1 MPIVFIAQVLGL
13 QILAFLIIAFVL
25 MKILDHQLTES
36 AVHRFEVMFAKELDG
51 NLQEIVVVVCSKMS
65 ARTHNRIQ
73 SAAFKKLGRE
83 IPLTIQQDKHIR
95 GGLIIKL
102 NQLTL
107 DYSLMNRLRDSGL
120 VK

>member
-1 MPIVFIAQVLGL
+1 MLITFIAQVLGL

-25 MKILDHQLTES
+25 LKILDRQLTES
-36 AVHRFEVMFAKELDG
+36 AVHQFEVMFAKELDG
-51 NLQEIVVVVCSKMS
+51 SLEEIVVVVCNKISV
-65 ARTHNRIQ
+65 RTHNRIQ
-73 SAAFKKLGRE
+73 SAAFKKFGRE
-83 IPLTIQQDKHIR
+83 IPLTIRQDTHMR

>member
-1 MPIVFIAQVLGL
+1 MLITFIAQVLGL
-13 QILAFLIIAFVL
+13 QILVFSIIAFVL
-25 MKILDHQLTES
+25 MKILDRQLTES

-51 NLQEIVVVVCSKMS
+51 NLEEIVVVVCSKIS
-65 ARTHNRIQ
+65 ARARGRIQ

-83 IPLTIQQDKHIR
+83 IPLTIRQDKHMR
-95 GGLIIKL
+95 GGLIIRL